1 MTLDILGDA
10 EAVARI
16 WDSLAGLERGESGAD
31 MAAVRRNLIRRRV
44 TGG

>member
-16 WDSLAGLERGESGAD
+16 RDSLAGLERGEPGAD
-31 MAAVRRNLIRRRV
+31 MAAFRRNLIRRRV
-44 TGG
+44 AGG

>member
-10 EAVARI
+10 EAEARI